1 VVRVHEYRDDDA
13 GYLRWLDGSPGGYVL
28 NIAASL
34 NPADAKLHLSN
45 CSTIRPQNTSSAPG
59 PYVKICAPQLA
70 DLEQWVADHAMS
82 LPPTCGACHRT
93 PRTPAAAPPAAT
105 RRRARA
111 PLPDGRG
118 LVEGPSAG
126 QHVVEAWAEDYIRYG
141 AARPPWQ
148 QDLRADLRTRIPQLR
163 PRTGQLLHATFVG
176 DRPDDSDVENLLLYN
191 IDAFKEAGAS
201 GIRFEQAAQ
210 APPARDGARYPFHYR
225 YELAPIAAGFN
236 DWLVVRDLASFDW
249 TDLGAFAGER
259 KVAQVWLA
267 LKRGQAI
274 VAERRLAAGTPLA
287 VTVTIRPPMTEG
299 EPRPDLR
306 MKAVFDGVI
315 AAFQAHTDTAVL
327 SDVAAR
333 LATILPADP
342 AEIARHLSD
351 ADRAVLGPAGQLVRP
366 QRPAGT
372 WNPGD
377 HWCLAGELLP
387 AQPRDGRWAIHGKIV
402 EIARRPDS

>member
-1 VVRVHEYRDDDA
+1 MHEYRDDDA
-13 GYLRWLDGSPGGYVL
+13 GYRQWLYSSPGGYVL

-34 NPADAKLHLSN
+34 NPGDAKLHLSH
-45 CSTIRPQNTSSAPG
+45 CATIRPHNTRSATG
-59 PYVKICAPQLA
+59 PYVKVCAPQLA
-70 DLEQWVADHAMS
+70 DLEQWAADHAMS
-82 LPPTCGACHRT
+82 LPPTCGACHRP
-93 PRTPAAAPPAAT
+93 PRTPAGAPPATT
-105 RRRARA
+105 RRPARA

-118 LVEGPSAG
+118 LVAGPTAD
-126 QHVVEAWAEDYIRYG
+126 QHVVEAWAQDYIRHG

-148 QDLRADLRTRIPQLR
+148 QDLRADLRTRIRQLQ

-176 DRPDDSDVENLLLYN
+176 DKPHGSDVENLLLYN
-191 IDAFKEAGAS
+191 IDAFQQAGAS

-210 APPARDGARYPFHYR
+210 APPARDDTQYPFYYR
-225 YELAPIAAGFN
+225 YELAPVAAGLHH
-236 DWLVVRDLASFDW
+236 WLVVRDLASFDW

-267 LKRGQAI
+267 LKRGQPI
-274 VAERRLAAGTPLA
+274 VAERRPAPGTPFA
-287 VTVTIRPPMTEG
+287 VTVTIRPPLTQN

-315 AAFQAHTDTAVL
+315 AAFQTHTDMSVL
-327 SDVAAR
+327 PDVAAR

-351 ADRAVLGPAGQLVRP
+351 TDRAVLGPAGQLVRP

-377 HWCLAGELLP
+377 HWCLAGELVP
-387 AQPRDGRWAIHGKIV
+387 AQPRDGHWAIHGKIV
-402 EIARRPDS
+402 EIASKPPS